1 MEHPLLSRIEPSI
14 SLPTLP
20 HILLQLIETCN
31 RQEKGIKDLS
41 KIINQDPSISER
53 VLRLVNSAYYSL
65 KQKITSVDQALLL
78 LGMDAVKN
86 IAISSSI
93 YQVFH
98 RPRKGSAFDLKQFWW
113 HSLSAAA
120 ISRRLALRTQYPTP
134 DEAFLSGLLH
144 DIGRIVLW
152 ANLEEEYEKILRS
165 SGWRSGVM
173 LKAER
178 KLGLNHA
185 EVGAWLI
192 RRWDLSSFMPDALLY
207 HHDPPERIVH
217 SSSLVQIVYLANR
230 LCPIVAEE
238 REEGFQVGMRVLGL
252 ERRELEAVVEESG
265 EEVREIA
272 RSLDIEVSNADE
284 QPRGLRPGEGE
295 KYEELA
301 AWVRDIS
308 LLQSS
313 SEAFLAA
320 EDRAGILQI
329 IREGLHLLF
338 DIEHVFFFHY
348 QGDALEGV
356 TTGGGYREEV
366 IRQLAIPFR
375 EESSLLVRALIR
387 QRILYTFDVDGA
399 LSILDEQL
407 LRLLAAEGML
417 CLPMFKGEQRLGVLI
432 LGIRRN
438 QRDLFLK
445 KRRLLTMFLNLSS
458 LALFGFRLREK
469 QAEHIREQRLSA
481 TSILAR
487 KVVHEAQN
495 PLGIINNYLAIL
507 AHKLVDREA
516 AQDDLRIVREEIRR
530 VSQIIEEL
538 SSFSTPPQIVR
549 EPVDVNSIIRDLAK
563 ISRDSLLEKSGIRL
577 ELKLEPELPLIRSDT
592 NKLKQVFINLLKNA
606 SEAMPKGGTV
616 HLQSRYRHG
625 EPPSVEVQVRDE
637 GSGIPEK
644 IRSSLFEP
652 FTSSK
657 GREGLGLTIVYTIVR
672 ELGGTLSYDTGDG
685 GTTFKV
691 RLPAG

>member
-1 MEHPLLSRIEPSI
+1 
-14 SLPTLP
+14 
-20 HILLQLIETCN
+20 
-31 RQEKGIKDLS
+31 
-41 KIINQDPSISER
+41 
-53 VLRLVNSAYYSL
+53 
-65 KQKITSVDQALLL
+65 
-78 LGMDAVKN
+78 
-86 IAISSSI
+86 
-93 YQVFH
+93 
-98 RPRKGSAFDLKQFWW
+98 
-113 HSLSAAA
+113 
-120 ISRRLALRTQYPTP
+120 
-134 DEAFLSGLLH
+134 
-144 DIGRIVLW
+144 
-152 ANLEEEYEKILRS
+152 
-165 SGWRSGVM
+165 
-173 LKAER
+173 
-178 KLGLNHA
+178 
-185 EVGAWLI
+185 LI